1 MSSLL
6 GAVRRLALA
15 PSLAEVTSAGRGFP
29 VMPGPGAE
37 RLDAIPQT
45 VVCGFEWGVDSRGLW
60 ELQRRLALVE
70 PDLRG
75 FAYEGAAM
83 AAVVLDA
90 MSGFRTRR
98 TLELLSGPARPH
110 LLLAYIGVG
119 FAMAR
124 LPRPLWGR
132 VLPDL
137 DLPHHPTMSWL
148 AVDGYGFDRAY
159 FDTRRVVH
167 EQHEPAAHPWLG
179 RPDYFPRAVDQGV
192 GRALWFVHGADVRET
207 ARALSLFP
215 ARRHADLW
223 SGVGL
228 AASVAGGAT
237 AADLALL
244 RRLAEGHAT
253 QLGLGA
259 VFAAVAR
266 TEAGHVTEHTGTATS
281 VLADLTVDGAV
292 ALARET
298 AVGEGAG
305 TAQAPAYEVW
315 RTAIRDGLAGGA
327 QRRSA
332 A

>member
-1 MSSLL
+1 MSSLI
-6 GAVRRLALA
+6 GSVRRLTLA
-15 PSLAEVTSAGRGFP
+15 PLLAEVTSAGRGFP
-29 VMPGPGAE
+29 VVPGPGAE
-37 RLDAIPQT
+37 HLDAIPQT
-45 VVCGFEWGVDSRGLW
+45 VVCGFEWGIDSSGLW
-60 ELQRRLALVE
+60 ELRRRLALVAPE
-70 PDLRG
+70 LRG
-75 FAYEGAAM
+75 FAYEGAEM

-98 TLELLSGPARPH
+98 TLQLLSGPGRPH

-124 LPRPLWGR
+124 LPRPLWRR

-159 FDTRRVVH
+159 FDTRSVVH
-167 EQHEPAAHPWLG
+167 EQREPAAYPWLG

-192 GRALWFVHGADVRET
+192 GRALWFIHGADVREV
-207 ARALSLFP
+207 ARALALFP

-237 AADLALL
+237 GDDLVLL
-244 RRLAEGHAT
+244 RRLAEEHGT

-266 TEAGHVTEHTGTATS
+266 TESGCVPEHTSTATS
-281 VLADLTVDGAV
+281 VLAELTVADAV
-292 ALARET
+292 ALAGRT
-298 AVGEGAG
+298 AVTEEAG
-305 TAQAPAYEVW
+305 TPGAPAYEVW
-315 RTAIRDGLAGGA
+315 RAAIRAALAEGP
-327 QRRSA
+327 RHRA
-332 A
+332 AA